1 MQSSILVS
9 ANQMLVHVYIFVI
22 VTASNVSYVFY
33 FCRPSKEE
41 RFFFAMD
48 ESENAINSI
57 ASSIIHNLDVSP
69 TMMTFSIIYVIII
82 IIVSLLGNI
91 IVCVVVL
98 STRSLRQSINSCFIL
113 SLAVS
118 DLVITCLVMPFDVEL
133 IISFERWRHGEIMC
147 NVWTT
152 KYLIAVPT
160 SILSL
165 LALTVYRYRLLLLS
179 TSTRHRR

>member
-1 MQSSILVS
+1 MSENQSEC
-9 ANQMLVHVYIFVI
+9 VHNWAYYIIVI

-41 RFFFAMD
+41 RFLFAMD
-48 ESENAINSI
+48 ESENAINST
-57 ASSIIHNLDVSP
+57 ASPTIRNIDVSP

-82 IIVSLLGNI
+82 IASLLGNI
-91 IVCVVVL
+91 IVCVVIL

-118 DLVITCLVMPFDVEL
+118 DLITTCLVMPFDLEQ
-133 IISFERWRHGEIMC
+133 IISFGRWRHGEIMC

-152 KYLIAVPT
+152 TYLIAVPT

-165 LALTVYRYRLLLLS
+165 LALTVYRYRLL
-179 TSTRHRR
+179 

>member
-1 MQSSILVS
+1 M
-9 ANQMLVHVYIFVI
+9 N
-22 VTASNVSYVFY
+22 
-33 FCRPSKEE
+33 
-41 RFFFAMD
+41 
-48 ESENAINSI
+48 ESENAINS
-57 ASSIIHNLDVSP
+57 AVSPAIHNLDVSP
-69 TMMTFSIIYVIII
+69 TMMTFSIIYVII

-98 STRSLRQSINSCFIL
+98 STRSLRQSVNSCFIL

-133 IISFERWRHGEIMC
+133 IIWFERWRHGEIMC

-152 KYLIAVPT
+152 KYLIAVPS

-165 LALTVYRYRLLLLS
+165 LALTVYRYRLLQEPLDIYKASPLI
-179 TSTRHRR
+179 TRRRASLIICCSWAYSMLF